1 MDSKRCS
8 SSSTLVKMADARIT
22 LAYGNTIQTI
32 ELFPSSVDRSIV
44 DTIKNNAYR
53 VYQDQIYRIKLDV
66 TGMSYFS
73 TLFLKINDERVKLMR
88 SSDGGWELLPDEYE
102 RYIFS
107 QCYGYVQFQLTIT
120 RNGIVYNYESPFIS
134 VMVKKGS
141 HNDSVKRMTE
151 YIYHNDAVLLADR
164 SNTTKVDLINNV
176 DVDKTIET
184 KLVLLNRIISMLE
197 RNYPY
202 FKINSRYKT
211 VHVERKDYFDKLQF
225 VSSSTIQYIAQHPDE
240 LRRSTANTGIVIGG
254 HRYQPERTLI
264 TQNAISYDI
273 EENRAILGFIEK
285 LSYDVMQLQK
295 EIKKLIEDNEY
306 EIYEEND
313 YISSA
318 YYIYISTIDILR
330 SMEEKATGYVKRILA
345 IQLAYSQVFGMKAPR
360 MISMPKPTAVFM
372 SVPQYKQL
380 YDCMNEWLKNA
391 DVGLQIHNKILGLK
405 KISEIYEFYALLKM
419 CSYFVGIG
427 YTLLSA
433 ERIEYRFTG
442 RVLYRNTLNNNKF
455 VFVNGDDTVTLYYQP
470 VLYSDTGADDYGLGL
485 YRNNTL
491 RIQRDE
497 DEYYEGHYY
506 TPDYVIKY
514 ENPNYSGRRYFLL
527 DAKYMTLEKVKR
539 TQIPELTFKYLFS
552 TSPVNIK
559 DSIVGLY
566 VLNGRSDDSE
576 DRLTNVY
583 NRSRNEGLIMPRA
596 EIITLT
602 ENSTDNAE
610 MHERLL
616 TSSFGRFIG

>member
-1 MDSKRCS
+1 
-8 SSSTLVKMADARIT
+8 MADATIT
-22 LAYGNTIQTI
+22 LIYGDTAQTI
-32 ELFPSSVDRSIV
+32 ELFPSNVDRSIV
-44 DTIKNNAYR
+44 ETIKNNTYR

-66 TGMSYFS
+66 TGITGFS
-73 TLFLKINDERVKLMR
+73 VLFLKMNDENVKLIKT
-88 SSDGGWELLPDEYE
+88 SDDEWELLQDDYD
-102 RYIFS
+102 RYVFS
-107 QCYGYVQFQLTIT
+107 QCYGYVQFQLTIM
-120 RNGIVYNYESPFIS
+120 RNGITYNYECPFIT

-164 SNTTKVDLINNV
+164 SNTTKVDLTNKV
-176 DVDKTIET
+176 DTDKTIET
-184 KLVLLNRIISMLE
+184 KLVLLNKIISTLE
-197 RNYPY
+197 RNYSY

-211 VHVERKDYFDKLQF
+211 VHVERIDYFDKLQY

-240 LRRSTANTGIVIGG
+240 LRRSTANTGIVMGG

-264 TQNAISYDI
+264 TQNAVSYDI
-273 EENRAILGFIEK
+273 EENRAIVGFIEK
-285 LSYDVMQLQK
+285 LSYDVMQLQR
-295 EIKKLIEDNEY
+295 EIEKLIEDNEF
-306 EIYEEND
+306 ETYEENG
-313 YISSA
+313 YISSS

-330 SMEEKATGYVKRILA
+330 SMEEKATEFVKRILA
-345 IQLAYSQVFGMKAPR
+345 IQLAYSRVFGINAPR
-360 MISMPKPTAVFM
+360 MITMPKPTAVFM

-405 KISEIYEFYALLKM
+405 KISEIYELYALIKM
-419 CSYFVGIG
+419 CNYFVGIG
-427 YTLLSA
+427 YTLSST
-433 ERIEYRFTG
+433 ERIEYRFAG
-442 RVLYRNTLNNNKF
+442 RTLYRNTISKNKY
-455 VFVNGDDTVTLYYQP
+455 VFVNGDDKVTIYYQP
-470 VLYSDTGADDYGLGL
+470 VLYSDMDANDYGLGL

-491 RIQRDE
+491 RIQHAE

-514 ENPNYSGRRYFLL
+514 DNPNYSGKRYFIL

-552 TSPVNIK
+552 ISPVNIK

-583 NRSRNEGLIMPRA
+583 NRSRNEGLILPRA

-602 ENSTDNAE
+602 ENSLDNNEA
-610 MHERLL
+610 HERLL